1 MDYNI
6 TEKGWECP
14 DCGRYNSTISLYC
27 GKCNHEFTDYRNRE
41 DTGYR
46 IWKNDLG
53 YYICSNC
60 EERMLSGLDDSC
72 PKCGI
77 KWVGSQRFE
86 TLVCPACK
94 TNQKNLD
101 AEYCIQCGE
110 ALFTKKIVEVKQCPD
125 CKTNYEITDKFCDKD
140 GKKLIIKKIEV
151 EDQDNP
157 NFELA
162 KSSEKHKVSQKAEQ
176 IYKEKELP
184 MNWYRFITYGLC
196 PIAVIASLLWIPIL
210 YDKYS
215 YNDYFGLAVFG
226 MLVNTVLCAIV
237 GISLHKKTTWS
248 WKFLIGLYAFN
259 GLFGRIELL
268 DEWGSMSYFMFVIFV
283 NALTTLP
290 NYIYYSKR
298 SHLFVNKF
306 EL

>member
-14 DCGRYNSTISLYC
+14 DCGRYNSTISRYC
-27 GKCNHEFTDYRNRE
+27 GKCNHEFIDYRNIE

-60 EERMLSGLDDSC
+60 KERMLSGLDDSC

-151 EDQDNP
+151 EDQNNP

-162 KSSEKHKVSQKAEQ
+162 KSSEKHKVSQKTEQ
-176 IYKEKELP
+176 IDKEKKIP
-184 MNWYRFITYGLC
+184 MNWYNFVTYIMCPIGIIGSIWWVLELSDYPMVEDFVIFSLLFNALLLGILMYGLH
-196 PIAVIASLLWIPIL
+196 
-210 YDKYS
+210 
-215 YNDYFGLAVFG
+215 N
-226 MLVNTVLCAIV
+226 
-237 GISLHKKTTWS
+237 KTTWS
-248 WKFLIGLYAFN
+248 WKLLLGLYVFN
-259 GLFGRIELL
+259 SLFGRIEKL
-268 DEWGSMSYFMFVIFV
+268 DEWGPFPYLIFV
-283 NALTTLP
+283 LIVSAITTYP
-290 NYIYYSKR
+290 NYIYFNKR
-298 SHLFVNKF
+298 KHLFVD
-306 EL
+306 